1 MCVHAPQRCMGA
13 TSNRLGSAQKR
24 KLEQAARLLER
35 RSGRRVTHGQAV
47 EALADAAL
55 RRPDLLDAATDRLDL
70 DLTSDPFFDPS
81 FVFDMGKTTARIVD
95 KLPSGG

>member
-1 MCVHAPQRCMGA
+1 VHASHRCMGA
-13 TSNRLGSAQKR
+13 TSIRLGSAQKR

-55 RRPDLLDAATDRLDL
+55 RRPNLLDAATDRLDL

-81 FVFDMGKTTARIVD
+81 FVFDMGKTSARIVD
-95 KLPSGG
+95 KLLYGEG